1 MIIEVRTYRII
12 PGKRDEFIRY
22 FETKAIPAMR
32 SFGIGV
38 IGPFLD
44 LENENKFS
52 WLRTYASIE
61 ERTEKRRAFYESA
74 LWKNE
79 LEPIAMPLVDAYSF
93 EVCET
98 TEFSAAQLAEWVV

>member
-12 PGKRDEFIRY
+12 PGKRDEFIQY
-22 FETKAIPAMR
+22 FETKAIPAMLA
-32 SFGIGV
+32 FGIGV

-44 LENENKFS
+44 LENENKFT
-52 WLRTYASIE
+52 WLRTYASLD
-61 ERTEKRRAFYESA
+61 ERAEKRREFYESA
-74 LWKNE
+74 KWKNE

-98 TEFSAAQLAEWVV
+98 TEFAEAQLTGWMV